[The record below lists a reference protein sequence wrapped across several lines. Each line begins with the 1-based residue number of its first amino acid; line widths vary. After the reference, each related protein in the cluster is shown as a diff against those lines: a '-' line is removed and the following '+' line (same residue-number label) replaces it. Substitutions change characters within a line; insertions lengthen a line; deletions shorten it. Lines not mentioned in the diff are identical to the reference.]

1 MAKAKKEI
9 RVINKRVGFDQVEVE
24 SPNELEHFQRMV
36 GGFIETVP
44 WYFYNGMV
52 MIVDEEGKLDHRP
65 VNFEWKNDVIVGSVL
80 WCGTDGEEFA
90 DCPYSL
96 EEFRKRWPWLFEE
109 G

>member
-9 RVINKRVGFDQVEVE
+9 RVIYKRVGFDPVEVE
-24 SPNELEHFQRMV
+24 IPNELEHFQRMV

-65 VNFEWKNDVIVGSVL
+65 VNFEWKDDMIVGSVL
-80 WCGTDGEEFA
+80 WCATDGDEFA

>member
-9 RVINKRVGFDQVEVE
+9 RASTSE
-24 SPNELEHFQRMV
+24 SGSIRLRLRSRTSWSTPADGRRLHRDSTVVFLQRH
-36 GGFIETVP
+36 GHDRGR
-44 WYFYNGMV
+44 
-52 MIVDEEGKLDHRP
+52 EGKLDHRP
-65 VNFEWKNDVIVGSVL
+65 VNFEWKDDMIVGSVL
-80 WCGTDGEEFA
+80 WCGTDGDEFA